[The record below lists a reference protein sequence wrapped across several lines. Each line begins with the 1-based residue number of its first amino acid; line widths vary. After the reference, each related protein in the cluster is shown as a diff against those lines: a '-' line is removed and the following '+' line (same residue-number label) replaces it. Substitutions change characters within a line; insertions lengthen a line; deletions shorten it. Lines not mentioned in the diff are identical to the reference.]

1 MDKAV
6 EIMRIVRIPPVG
18 KLVVEIAGKRYFTL
32 AEMDDPKMRQLFL
45 AALGEMIVSAGGYQT
60 VVDAGF
66 APPLAIP
73 PSLSQLQ
80 TGRPDAPTPARPP
93 SLEEQQAAFLTSLE
107 QGGIPESP
115 SADNTS
121 SRPSFF
127 RRRPRAKQL
136 EEPLLPTLNIAA
148 ELNAILQRHLA
159 NDPELRKQTIKIE
172 GGSRG
177 GVRINVNGQYYEDVA
192 HVPDPVVRMAIK
204 LATREW
210 EESQS
215 SRSVE

>member
-18 KLVVEIAGKRYFTL
+18 KLVVEIGSKRYFTL

-60 VVDAGF
+60 IVDAGF
-66 APPLAIP
+66 APPLATP

-80 TGRPDAPTPARPP
+80 TAASSSAPSRTP

-107 QGGIPESP
+107 QGGVSDSS

-121 SRPSFF
+121 SRSSFF
-127 RRRPRAKQL
+127 RRRPRVTQP
-136 EEPLLPTLNIAA
+136 EEPLLPPLNIAA

-172 GGSRG
+172 GGLRG

-192 HVPDPVVRMAIK
+192 HVPDPIVRMAIK

-215 SRSVE
+215 SRSAE